1 MIDKK
6 LFYRHHSIEHIQFQ
20 QEQTNGLIMS
30 ETRFSKPLIYMLIG
44 SAFILALSLGIRH
57 GFGLYLVPMSHE
69 FNWNH
74 GVFSLAIA
82 LQNLLWGAVQP
93 FTGALAD
100 KYGSKK
106 VVAVGGVL
114 YVIGLILMAFSS
126 TGVLINLSLGLI
138 IGLALSATSF
148 SVLLS
153 AVGRAAH
160 PSKRSMAMGIASA
173 AGSFGQFIMLPTTLL
188 LLQKFG
194 WSSALLITSILVALI
209 VPLAFM
215 LKAPM
220 YQAPNAI
227 VDINKP
233 SLGFKQILIIAK
245 NHKPFIWLSLGFLVC
260 GFQVVFLGI
269 HLPGYLTDHGFST
282 TTGTIFLALVGLFNI
297 VGTYTAGWLGDKY
310 SKPKLLMGLY
320 GLRGIAIIVF
330 LTLPLS
336 TWTIYSFA
344 IIMGLLWLSTVPLT
358 NGIVANMF
366 GVKYLTMLSGIVFFT
381 HQVGSFF
388 GGWLG
393 GLNHDITG
401 NYNIIWAMTI
411 ALSIFGVLVHFFVNE
426 EAVVHD

>member
-1 MIDKK
+1 M
-6 LFYRHHSIEHIQFQ
+6 SVQ
-20 QEQTNGLIMS
+20 QDD
-30 ETRFSKPLIYMLIG
+30 TRFSKPLIYMLIG
-44 SAFILALSLGIRH
+44 SAFILALSLGVRH

-69 FNWNH
+69 FGWSH
-74 GVFSLAIA
+74 QVFSLAIA
-82 LQNLLWGAVQP
+82 IQNLFWGAVQP

-100 KYGSKK
+100 RYGSKTI
-106 VVAVGGVL
+106 VAIGGVL
-114 YVIGLILMAFSS
+114 YTIGLLLMSISS
-126 TGVLINLSLGLI
+126 NVLLLDISVGLI

-188 LLQKFG
+188 LIKNFG
-194 WSSALLITSILVALI
+194 WSSALVITAMLILLI
-209 VPLAFM
+209 VPLAWM

-220 YQAPNAI
+220 YVAPNI
-227 VDINKP
+227 IGQVTKP
-233 SLGFKQILIIAK
+233 SLGFKQILVIAK
-245 NHKPFIWLSLGFLVC
+245 NHQPFWFLGLGFLVC
-260 GFQVVFLGI
+260 GFQVVFIGI
-269 HLPGYLTDHGFST
+269 HLPGYLIDHGFSA

-297 VGTYTAGWLGDKY
+297 VGTYTAGWLGSKY

-320 GLRGIAIIVF
+320 GLRGIVIIGF
-330 LTLPLS
+330 LALPLS
-336 TWTIYSFA
+336 TWTIYTFG

-366 GVKYLTMLSGIVFFT
+366 GVKYLSMLSGIIFFT

-393 GLNHDITG
+393 GVNHDMTG
-401 NYNIIWAMTI
+401 NYNLVWIVSIV
-411 ALSIFGVLVHFFVNE
+411 LSVVGVLVHFFVNE
-426 EAVVHD
+426 KAVIHD

>member
-1 MIDKK
+1 MTD
-6 LFYRHHSIEHIQFQ
+6 
-20 QEQTNGLIMS
+20 
-30 ETRFSKPLIYMLIG
+30 TRFSKPLIFMLIG
-44 SAFILALSLGIRH
+44 SAFILALSLGVRH

-69 FNWNH
+69 FGWNH
-74 GVFSLAIA
+74 QVFSLAIA
-82 LQNLLWGAVQP
+82 FQNLLWGAVQP

-100 KYGSKK
+100 KYGSRI
-106 VVAVGGVL
+106 VVATGGVL
-114 YVIGLILMAFSS
+114 YVIGLVLMAFSS
-126 TGVLINLSLGLI
+126 SGMLVNLSLGLI

-160 PSKRSMAMGIASA
+160 PSKRSLAMGIASA

-188 LLQKFG
+188 LLQHFG
-194 WSSALLITSILVALI
+194 WSSALLITAVLVVLI

-220 YQAPNAI
+220 YVDPNAPPTTA
-227 VDINKP
+227 KP
-233 SLGFKQILIIAK
+233 SMSFKEILIIAK
-245 NHKPFIWLSLGFLVC
+245 NHKPFIWLALGFLVC

-269 HLPGYLTDHGFST
+269 HIPGYLTDHGFST

-297 VGTYTAGWLGDKY
+297 VGTYTAGWLGDQY

-320 GLRGIAIIVF
+320 GLRGIAMIAF
-330 LTLPLS
+330 LLLPLS
-336 TWTIYSFA
+336 TFSIYAFA
-344 IIMGLLWLSTVPLT
+344 MVMGLLWLSTVPLT

-381 HQVGSFF
+381 HQIGSFF

-401 NYNIIWAMTI
+401 NYNIIWALSI
-411 ALSIFGVLVHFFVNE
+411 ALSLFGVLVHFYVNE
-426 EAVVHD
+426 EPVVHD

>member
-1 MIDKK
+1 
-6 LFYRHHSIEHIQFQ
+6 
-20 QEQTNGLIMS
+20 MS
-30 ETRFSKPLIYMLIG
+30 DTRFSKPLIYMLIG
-44 SAFILALSLGIRH
+44 SALILALSLGVRH

-69 FNWNH
+69 FGWSH
-74 GVFSLAIA
+74 QVFSLAIA

-106 VVAVGGVL
+106 VVATGGVL

-126 TGVLINLSLGLI
+126 TGLLINLSLGLI

-188 LLQKFG
+188 LLQNFG
-194 WSSALLITSILVALI
+194 WSAALLITSILVALI
-209 VPLAFM
+209 VPLAWM

-220 YQAPNAI
+220 YQAPNA
-227 VDINKP
+227 VATANKP
-233 SLGFKQILIIAK
+233 AMGFKEILVIAK
-245 NHKPFIWLSLGFLVC
+245 NHKPFIWLALGFLVC

-282 TTGTIFLALVGLFNI
+282 TTGTVFLALVGLFNI

-310 SKPKLLMGLY
+310 SKPKLLMWLY
-320 GLRGIAIIVF
+320 GLRGLTIIAF
-330 LTLPLS
+330 LALPLS
-336 TWTIYSFA
+336 TWTIYSFG

-358 NGIVANMF
+358 NGIVANIF

-381 HQVGSFF
+381 HQIGSFF

-411 ALSIFGVLVHFFVNE
+411 ALSLFGVLVHFFVNE
-426 EAVVHD
+426 EPIVHD

>member
-1 MIDKK
+1 
-6 LFYRHHSIEHIQFQ
+6 
-20 QEQTNGLIMS
+20 MS
-30 ETRFSKPLIYMLIG
+30 ALQDDTRFSKPLIYMLIG
-44 SAFILALSLGIRH
+44 SAFILALSLGVRH

-69 FNWNH
+69 FNWSH
-74 GVFSLAIA
+74 QVFSLAIA
-82 LQNLLWGAVQP
+82 MQNLLWGAVQP

-114 YVIGLILMAFSS
+114 YTIGLLLMSVSS
-126 TGVLINLSLGLI
+126 NALLLDLSVGLI

-188 LLQKFG
+188 LIKNFG
-194 WSSALLITSILVALI
+194 WSSALVITAVLVVLII
-209 VPLAFM
+209 PLAWM

-220 YQAPNAI
+220 YTPPNA
-227 VDINKP
+227 VKQALKP
-233 SLGFKQILIIAK
+233 SLTFKQILNIAFH
-245 NHKPFIWLSLGFLVC
+245 HKPFLWLAFGFLVC

-269 HLPGYLTDHGFST
+269 HLPGYLIDHGFDAS
-282 TTGTIFLALVGLFNI
+282 TGTVFLALVGLFNI
-297 VGTYTAGWLGDKY
+297 VGTYAAGCLGDKY
-310 SKPKLLMGLY
+310 SKPHLLMGLY
-320 GLRGIAIIVF
+320 GLRGVTIIAF
-330 LTLPLS
+330 LMLPLS
-336 TWTIYSFA
+336 IWTVYAFG
-344 IIMGLLWLSTVPLT
+344 IIMGILWLSTVPLT

-401 NYNIIWAMTI
+401 NYNIIWGCSI
-411 ALSIFGVLVHFFVNE
+411 ALSLFGVIVHFFVNE
-426 EAVVHD
+426 EAVVDD